1 MKLTHRRQFL
11 HLAAGAA
18 VLPAFSRVA
27 RAQTYP
33 ARPVR
38 IIVPSSPGGLEDFSA
53 RLIAQKLSERL
64 GQVYRVENMPG
75 GSENIGLSRAAESA
89 ADGYTLLLVN
99 SITYVVNP
107 ALFSKIPYDPYK
119 SFAPISFA
127 TPTTL
132 VLTVNPSMPVR
143 SAAELVQLIKVKP
156 GQYSYA
162 SPGIGTSGFMAG
174 ELFRVSLG
182 LDLVQV
188 PFTGAGPAVNSTVA
202 GHTQI
207 AFGSPAASV
216 PQVQAGTLRALAVT
230 SKARLQALP
239 DVPTMAEAGFPDVEC
254 EVWAAIFAPAGTPA
268 GIISLLHRE
277 IADVVAVPDVKER
290 FAAFGFQSSVST
302 PEEAAAILRSETDR
316 WGKLVRTAGLKAE

>member
-143 SAAELVQLIKVKP
+143 SAAELVQLIKVK
-156 GQYSYA
+156 Q
-162 SPGIGTSGFMAG
+162 IG
-174 ELFRVSLG
+174 
-182 LDLVQV
+182 
-188 PFTGAGPAVNSTVA
+188 
-202 GHTQI
+202 
-207 AFGSPAASV
+207 
-216 PQVQAGTLRALAVT
+216 RAHV
-230 SKARLQALP
+230 
-239 DVPTMAEAGFPDVEC
+239 
-254 EVWAAIFAPAGTPA
+254 
-268 GIISLLHRE
+268 
-277 IADVVAVPDVKER
+277 
-290 FAAFGFQSSVST
+290 
-302 PEEAAAILRSETDR
+302 
-316 WGKLVRTAGLKAE
+316 